1 MPVYGKYLGRDI
13 RYVINEAYVGK
24 TDTLLEMEEAI
35 NKIRTNCK
43 KFTDINKSKEVQ
55 ALNRLFEKQFGMEV
69 YALQVDQSNTMN
81 AYTIPINTRFDVG
94 MKTNISRYVVGDKK
108 NGYKFKEGNGLG
120 IMAVIYWG
128 LLMNPEFTDAEIL
141 AVLLHELGHNF
152 ADAIYDKIKFANQDF
167 AKGYYT
173 LLIVTAIIQAI
184 TIVGIPSA
192 IVTLKQ
198 AKDNTNKQVVKKAK
212 NKGKNPLRG
221 ISNGIKASLGN
232 VAAFTNEVLAR
243 LGGGFGLKLSKL
255 GIDKEKNKEYLK
267 SKSEGRQNEV
277 IADKFAGV
285 YGYGPDQVSAL
296 LKMHEY
302 KSGAEKFVDKIPL
315 IGKLRNASFSDAM
328 KDIHDFDVHPHVIQR
343 ANEEIKLLEA
353 ELTKSDLDPKMAKVI
368 REQIKQMQDMI
379 KKATTVVEDSQKSE
393 KVRAAYYAYINGEDP
408 DAVNEDI
415 EGEIHDA
422 LDKAL
427 ERKE

>member
-1 MPVYGKYLGRDI
+1 MAVYGKYLSRDI

-24 TDTLLEMEEAI
+24 TETLLEMEDAI
-35 NKIRTNCK
+35 NKIRANCK

-55 ALNRLFEKQFGMEV
+55 ALNRLFEKQFGMEIF
-69 YALQVDQSNTMN
+69 ALQVDQSNTMN

-108 NGYKFKEGNGLG
+108 TGYRFKEGNGLG
-120 IMAVIYWG
+120 IMACIYWG

-152 ADAIYDKIKFANQDF
+152 ADAIYDKIKFANQDW
-167 AKGYYT
+167 AKGYYAFSIMIA
-173 LLIVTAIIQAI
+173 IVQAI
-184 TIVGIPSA
+184 TIVGIPAA
-192 IVTLKQ
+192 IATVKNI
-198 AKDNTNKQVVKKAK
+198 KDNTNKEVVKKAK
-212 NKGKNPLRG
+212 KKTKNPLRG
-221 ISNGIKASLGN
+221 ISNGIKSSLGN
-232 VAAFTNEVLAR
+232 ISAFVNEVMAR
-243 LGGGFGLKLSKL
+243 LGGGLGLKLAKI
-255 GIDKEKNKEYLK
+255 GVDKEKNKEYLK
-267 SKSEGRQNEV
+267 SKNTGRQNEV

-302 KSGAEKFVDKIPL
+302 KSAAEKFVDKIPL
-315 IGKLRNASFSDAM
+315 IGKLRNASFADAL

-343 ANEEIKLLEA
+343 ANEEIKLLKA
-353 ELTKSDLDPKMAKVI
+353 ELEKTDLDPKLAKVI
-368 REQIKQMQDMI
+368 REQIKQMEDMI
-379 KKATTVVEDSQKSE
+379 KKATTVVEESQKSE

-408 DAVNEDI
+408 DAVNEEI
-415 EGEIHDA
+415 EDEIHDA

-427 ERKE
+427 EKKE